1 MGGGTVGARRAAHAG
16 SMTAGAREGKVDM
29 PQGAYHSINL
39 QIVPAEDARIH
50 VSDIGLR
57 RGFGAFDFLRLVDGH
72 PLFLED
78 HLDRFERT
86 AAMLG
91 LELPVPRARLR
102 THVFDLIARNGR
114 TEAGVQMFL
123 TGGYAEDGFTPS
135 EPNLV
140 VMIVPLSM
148 QPPERYDEGASLML
162 YRHQRDLPEAK
173 TTNYATAVRLL
184 PAMRAAG
191 AADVLYHD
199 GARLLETTR
208 SNLFVVDAA
217 GHLATPATGILRGVT
232 RLNILRAIEGHI
244 PVQLRD
250 VGLGEVP
257 ALREAFVTSTTKGAL
272 PVRQIGDVII
282 GAGAARDAARRGDGT
297 PGPVTRRVRELFG
310 GYVTRHLASAPRP
323 LETRAGEG

>member
-1 MGGGTVGARRAAHAG
+1 MAPEAH
-16 SMTAGAREGKVDM
+16 EGKVHM
-29 PQGAYHSINL
+29 RQGAYFSINL
-39 QIVPAEDARIH
+39 EIVPAESARIH

-57 RGFGAFDFLRLVDGH
+57 RGFGAFDFLRLVDGR

-86 AAMLG
+86 VGMLG
-91 LELPVPRARLR
+91 LELPVHRARLR
-102 THVFDLIARNGR
+102 THLFDLIARNGR

-140 VMIVPLSM
+140 VMMVPLSM
-148 QPPERYDEGASLML
+148 QPPERYDDGAKLMM

-184 PAMRAAG
+184 PAMNAAG

-199 GARLLETTR
+199 GSRLLETTR

-217 GHLATPATGILRGVT
+217 GHLATPATGILHGIT
-232 RLNILRAIEGHI
+232 RLNVLRAVEGHI
-244 PVQLRD
+244 PVHLRD
-250 VGLGEVP
+250 IGLGELP

-272 PVRQIGDVII
+272 PVRQIGEVVI
-282 GAGAARDAARRGDGT
+282 GAMAAGEVARAGSGT
-297 PGPVTRRVRELFG
+297 PGPVTQRVRELFG
-310 GYVTRHLASAPRP
+310 AHVTRHLESAPRP
-323 LETRAGEG
+323 QVTRTEAG